1 MKGERGRSWEG
12 VGLRGELS
20 MIPFD
25 LLCVNSLWNPVFTLN
40 PIVALR
46 LGLMRARKVLISPSG
61 ELDRGALSLKKNK
74 KRLFWKLWGA
84 FLTKIDVVWH
94 ASSDM
99 EASNIA
105 AFVPGARFELN
116 SDKVL
121 LPDQQL
127 PAQSLSS

>member
-12 VGLRGELS
+12 VGLRRELS

-25 LLCVNSLWNPVFTLN
+25 LLYVNSLWNPVFTLI

-46 LGLMRARKVLISPSG
+46 LGLIRARKVLISPSG

-74 KRLFWKLWGA
+74 KRLFWKLCGP
-84 FLTKIDVVWH
+84 FLKKIDVVCH

-99 EASNIA
+99 EAWNIA
-105 AFVPGARFELN
+105 AFVPWASIELN
-116 SDKVL
+116 SEKVSL
-121 LPDQQL
+121 LDQPL
-127 PAQSLSS
+127 